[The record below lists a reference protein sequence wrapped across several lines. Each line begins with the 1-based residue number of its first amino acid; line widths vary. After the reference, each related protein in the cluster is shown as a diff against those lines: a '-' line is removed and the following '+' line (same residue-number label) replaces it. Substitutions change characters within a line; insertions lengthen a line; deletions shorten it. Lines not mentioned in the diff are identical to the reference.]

1 MIKPK
6 IAKRTWILKFLEFL
20 NVYLIPL
27 KAYIK
32 LINTFWDVLYDF
44 LLLFKSFNYA
54 FSGISYVLKTSRNFK
69 IQLIFA
75 VTSLIIGFLLKIS
88 LSNYV
93 ILIATIMSVLI
104 LEILNTSIES
114 IVDLVVK
121 KEFSILAKIS
131 KDTSAGAV
139 LLASINSVIIAVY
152 IFVPKIKL
160 LF

>member
-1 MIKPK
+1 MQKK
-6 IAKRTWILKFLEFL
+6 IHYSKNRKESYKTSNNIL
-20 NVYLIPL
+20 
-27 KAYIK
+27 
-32 LINTFWDVLYDF
+32 TS
-44 LLLFKSFNYA
+44 FKYA
-54 FSGISYVLKTSRNFK
+54 FTGIYYVFKTSRNFK
-69 IQLIFA
+69 IQLVFA
-75 VTSLIIGFLLKIS
+75 LTSLIAAFFLNIS
-88 LSNYV
+88 INNYV

-121 KEFSILAKIS
+121 KEFNSLAKIS

-139 LLASINSVIIAVY
+139 LLAAMNSVIIAVY

>member
-1 MIKPK
+1 MDKK
-6 IAKRTWILKFLEFL
+6 INSLKNRIESYKTSI
-20 NVYLIPL
+20 NVL
-27 KAYIK
+27 
-32 LINTFWDVLYDF
+32 
-44 LLLFKSFNYA
+44 KSFKYA

-75 VTSLIIGFLLKIS
+75 VTSLMIGFLLQIS
-88 LSNYV
+88 QSNYV

-121 KEFSILAKIS
+121 KEFSSFAKIS

-152 IFVPKIKL
+152 IFVPKIKF

>member
-1 MIKPK
+1 MNKK
-6 IAKRTWILKFLEFL
+6 INSLKNRIESYKTSS
-20 NVYLIPL
+20 N
-27 KAYIK
+27 
-32 LINTFWDVLYDF
+32 
-44 LLLFKSFNYA
+44 LLKSFKYA
-54 FSGISYVLKTSRNFK
+54 FSGISYVLKTSWNFK

-75 VTSLIIGFLLKIS
+75 VTSLMIGFLLQIS
-88 LSNYV
+88 QSNYV

-121 KEFSILAKIS
+121 KEFSSLAKIS

-160 LF
+160 LFESI

>member
-1 MIKPK
+1 MGKK
-6 IAKRTWILKFLEFL
+6 INSLKNRIESYRTSS
-20 NVYLIPL
+20 N
-27 KAYIK
+27 
-32 LINTFWDVLYDF
+32 
-44 LLLFKSFNYA
+44 LLKSFKYA
-54 FSGISYVLKTSRNFK
+54 FTGISYVLKTSRNFK
-69 IQLIFA
+69 IELIFA
-75 VTSLIIGFLLKIS
+75 VTILIIGFLLQIN

-121 KEFSILAKIS
+121 KEFSSLAKIS

-139 LLASINSVIIAVY
+139 LLASFNSVIIALY
-152 IFVPKIKL
+152 IFVPKIKF

>member
-1 MIKPK
+1 MDKK
-6 IAKRTWILKFLEFL
+6 INSLKNRIESYKTSS
-20 NVYLIPL
+20 N
-27 KAYIK
+27 
-32 LINTFWDVLYDF
+32 
-44 LLLFKSFNYA
+44 LLKSFNYA

-75 VTSLIIGFLLKIS
+75 VTSLMIGFLLQIS
-88 LSNYV
+88 QSNYV

-121 KEFSILAKIS
+121 KEFSSLAKIS

-160 LF
+160 LFESI

>member
-1 MIKPK
+1 MDKK
-6 IAKRTWILKFLEFL
+6 INSLKNRIESYKTSS
-20 NVYLIPL
+20 NVL
-27 KAYIK
+27 KS
-32 LINTFWDVLYDF
+32 
-44 LLLFKSFNYA
+44 FKSA

-75 VTSLIIGFLLKIS
+75 ITSLMIGFLLQIS
-88 LSNYV
+88 QSNYV

-121 KEFSILAKIS
+121 KEFSSLAKIS

-152 IFVPKIKL
+152 IFIPKIKL
-160 LF
+160 LFEPI

>member
-1 MIKPK
+1 MDKK
-6 IAKRTWILKFLEFL
+6 INSLKNRIESYKTSSNAL
-20 NVYLIPL
+20 
-27 KAYIK
+27 
-32 LINTFWDVLYDF
+32 
-44 LLLFKSFNYA
+44 KSFKYA
-54 FSGISYVLKTSRNFK
+54 FSGIIYVLKTSRNFK

-75 VTSLIIGFLLKIS
+75 VTSLMIGFLLQIS
-88 LSNYV
+88 QSNYV

-121 KEFSILAKIS
+121 KEFSSLAKIS

-160 LF
+160 LFESI

>member
-1 MIKPK
+1 MDKK
-6 IAKRTWILKFLEFL
+6 INSLKNRKESYKTSS
-20 NVYLIPL
+20 NVL
-27 KAYIK
+27 
-32 LINTFWDVLYDF
+32 
-44 LLLFKSFNYA
+44 KSFKYA

-69 IQLIFA
+69 IQLIFSFA
-75 VTSLIIGFLLKIS
+75 SLMIGFLLQIS
-88 LSNYV
+88 QSNYV

-121 KEFSILAKIS
+121 KEFNSLAKIS

-152 IFVPKIKL
+152 IFFPKIKF
-160 LF
+160 LFESI

>member
-1 MIKPK
+1 MKDK
-6 IAKRTWILKFLEFL
+6 INSLKNRIESYRTSR
-20 NVYLIPL
+20 NVL
-27 KAYIK
+27 
-32 LINTFWDVLYDF
+32 
-44 LLLFKSFNYA
+44 KSFKYA

-75 VTSLIIGFLLKIS
+75 VTSLMIGFLLQIS
-88 LSNYV
+88 QRNYV

-114 IVDLVVK
+114 LVDLVVK
-121 KEFSILAKIS
+121 KEFSSLAKIS

-160 LF
+160 LFESI